1 MNTILAKSAGFC
13 FGVQRAV
20 DTVYEELEK
29 SDSQVYTY
37 GPIIHNKI
45 VVSDLEDKGLKVIN
59 SEDELADL
67 KEGTVIIRSHG
78 VGRNVIES
86 LDRDGIRTV
95 DATCPFVKR
104 IHRLVEDAGRKGRSV
119 IITGD
124 PDHPEVQGIT
134 GWACGP
140 CCVIRNK
147 EDIEKLGIDKNS
159 EITVVSQTTFNSF
172 EFQDLVEILQKMD
185 YHISVANTICNATM
199 ERQEEARDIA
209 KKVDAMIVIGDI
221 HSSNTQKLY
230 EICKQECEHTYLIET
245 LVDLEQKPFQSFCQ
259 VGITAG
265 ASTPKKIIEEVQNH
279 VRREF

>member
-1 MNTILAKSAGFC
+1 M
-13 FGVQRAV
+13 QRAV
-20 DTVYEELEK
+20 DTVYNELET
-29 SDSQVYTY
+29 SEGQVYTY

-45 VVSDLEDKGLKVIN
+45 VVSDLEAKGLKVIN
-59 SEDELADL
+59 SEEELAAI

-78 VGRNVIES
+78 VGRTVMES
-86 LDRDGIRTV
+86 LDRDGIKLV

-104 IHRLVEDAGRKGRSV
+104 IHRIVEEAGRNGGTV
-119 IITGD
+119 VITGD
-124 PDHPEVQGIT
+124 PEHPEVQGIT

-140 CCVIRNK
+140 CFVIKNREDLEK
-147 EDIEKLGIDKNS
+147 IDIEKS
-159 EITVVSQTTFNSF
+159 AEVTVVSQTTFNSF

-185 YHISVANTICNATM
+185 YHISVANTICNATH
-199 ERQEEARDIA
+199 ERQEEARGIA

-245 LVDLEQKPFQSFCQ
+245 LVDLEHKPFQSFCQ